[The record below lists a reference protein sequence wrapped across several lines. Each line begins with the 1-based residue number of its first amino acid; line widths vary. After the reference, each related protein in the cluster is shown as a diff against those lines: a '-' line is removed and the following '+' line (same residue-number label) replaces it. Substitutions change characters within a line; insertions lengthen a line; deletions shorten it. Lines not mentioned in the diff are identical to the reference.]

1 MAGFD
6 RREQLIDTAIA
17 LFTEHGFHATGI
29 NRILADSGVAKKTLY
44 RHFRSKEELILA
56 ALRKYD
62 GLFRNRFMAQ
72 VESMAATPHE
82 RLLAV
87 FDAAGEWF
95 ADNKFFGCMFINAVG
110 EYSQDDTPIRMACR
124 EFKTMMSR
132 YIRGLCADA
141 GAQNPDALAEKLA
154 LLLEGAIVTAQVSQ
168 RRGTAQVA
176 RTVAKTLIADATSH
190 SV

>member
-1 MAGFD
+1 MAEFD
-6 RREQLIDTAIA
+6 RREQLVDTAIA

-29 NRILADSGVAKKTLY
+29 NRILDDSGVAKKTLY

-72 VESMAATPHE
+72 VESVAVTPHE
-82 RLLAV
+82 RLLAI

-95 ADNKFFGCMFINAVG
+95 ADNKFFGCMFVNAVS
-110 EYSQDDTPIRMACR
+110 EYSQDDTPIRMACK

-141 GAQNPDALAEKLA
+141 EAQNPDVLAEKLA

-168 RRGTAQVA
+168 RRGAAQVA
-176 RTVAKTLIADATSH
+176 KSVAETLIADAISP
-190 SV
+190 SS